1 MLEKGIEPSR
11 DKSHRI
17 LSPSRLPVPTLQHV
31 MITCYLRENRK
42 KHVKLVFVA
51 DKFIV
56 YVFTAFQG
64 SGYLD
69 AAYLLRVTFLGE
81 MCYRTLTV

>member
-31 MITCYLRENRK
+31 VDSVTLANCR
-42 KHVKLVFVA
+42 
-51 DKFIV
+51 
-56 YVFTAFQG
+56 
-64 SGYLD
+64 
-69 AAYLLRVTFLGE
+69 RVTQPLVVSTSTKCVTHLDVGNF
-81 MCYRTLTV
+81 CQ